1 MLNSKILVGISLA
14 VWNSFAAY
22 QVARSTA
29 GGAMG
34 EPKTYGYGLA
44 LTTGLTALWIW
55 SGIIKE
61 SGGISN
67 MLPTETTSNS
77 KLSPTL
83 IAMENAKWKSIIGM
97 DFYTKG
103 VQEMIQKEKA
113 IAEKKG
119 KKVSVAKIKKQA
131 AAIEAA
137 RVKKIKEEVAI
148 AEKNKKSKSAE
159 DQSKNKKDVDP
170 DYVPPSPAFQTGS
183 DLRFPRKIT
192 ITYGMNQERSV
203 DITVPADLK
212 YDGIAEEGVIGSST
226 GEGKKVILGL
236 AFLRETTQG
245 TYYPFV
251 LRVNGV
257 GRDFK
262 TAADALEYNL
272 KFILN
277 AQPWNDAGDIP
288 LDLDQDGNFDL
299 IQDPAGNIK
308 KPWWTDGHTG
318 YPDSTKRA
326 ENNYEDFLP
335 EVPWNLEYVSN
346 AKLSHDSW
354 AVNDMAT
361 LEKEIRQNKHT
372 NQFMQV
378 GCPVCGSVNEFFRN
392 VSNNGIRYNCMDC
405 MYASGDHYVSLKS
418 RGDKT
423 LADFGMATLCG
434 VCGDTIHAYTNSQ
447 FQRHMDKHKSEKV
460 SESETLAKQYEVSS
474 GKIMNSENSKDDYEK
489 TYGRAGARIRR
500 KIKKDLMEE
509 NSFGTKSGQ
518 WSARKSQELK
528 KRYEAAMKAKGLKPY
543 KSKRSKSQ
551 KDLSQWTK
559 QDWTTASGNKSSTSG
574 EPYFPA
580 KAVAA
585 LKKAKLY
592 KKARAQKRR
601 ATAAGKQYARYSPDI
616 QAIVANY
623 RGENTNEK

>member
-1 MLNSKILVGISLA
+1 MLMLNSKILVGISLA

-29 GGAMG
+29 NGAMG
-34 EPKTYGYGLA
+34 DPKTYGYGLA
-44 LTTGLTALWIW
+44 FTTGLTALWIW

-61 SGGISN
+61 S
-67 MLPTETTSNS
+67 EKTSGKIPRTMNS

-83 IAMENAKWKSIIGM
+83 LAMEKAKWRSIIGM

-103 VQEMIQKEKA
+103 VWEMIQKEEA
-113 IAEKKG
+113 IAQKKG
-119 KKVSVAKIKKQA
+119 KQVSVAKIKKKA

-137 RVKKIKEEVAI
+137 RVKKIQEEMAI
-148 AEKNKKSKSAE
+148 AEKNKKKKKKSVSRSSTSKSAE
-159 DQSKNKKDVDP
+159 DSPDKNKKDLDP
-170 DYVPPSPAFQTGS
+170 DYVPPSPAFVTGS
-183 DLRFPRKIT
+183 NLRFPRKIT
-192 ITYGMNQERSV
+192 INYGMNQERSV

-212 YDGIAEEGVIGSST
+212 YDGIAEEGVIGAPS
-226 GEGKKVILGL
+226 GEHPFKKVILGL

-277 AQPWNDAGDIP
+277 AQPWNDSGDIP
-288 LDLDQDGNFDL
+288 IDINQDGTFDL
-299 IQDPAGNIK
+299 IQDPAGQIK
-308 KPWWTDGHTG
+308 KPWWT
-318 YPDSTKRA
+318 TKEA
-326 ENNYEDFLP
+326 ENKLP
-335 EVPWNLEYVSN
+335 EIPWNLEYVPN
-346 AKLSHDSW
+346 AKLSDDSW
-354 AVNDMAT
+354 AISNMGA

-405 MYASGDHYVSLKS
+405 MYTSGDHYVSLKS

-423 LADFGMATLCG
+423 LADFGMTTLCG

-460 SESETLAKQYEVSS
+460 SESETSS
-474 GKIMNSENSKDDYEK
+474 GKIMNSEDNVSAYEK
-489 TYGRAGARIRR
+489 TYGRAGARIRQ

-543 KSKRSKSQ
+543 RTSKKSKSQ

-559 QDWTTASGNKSSTSG
+559 QDWTTASGNKSSRTG

-592 KKARAQKRR
+592 KKAKAQKRR
-601 ATAAGKQYARYSPDI
+601 ATASGKQYARYSPDI

-623 RGENTNEK
+623 RGENIHEN

>member
-245 TYYPFV
+245 TYYPF
-251 LRVNGV
+251 
-257 GRDFK
+257 
-262 TAADALEYNL
+262 
-272 KFILN
+272 
-277 AQPWNDAGDIP
+277 
-288 LDLDQDGNFDL
+288 
-299 IQDPAGNIK
+299 
-308 KPWWTDGHTG
+308 
-318 YPDSTKRA
+318 
-326 ENNYEDFLP
+326 
-335 EVPWNLEYVSN
+335 
-346 AKLSHDSW
+346 
-354 AVNDMAT
+354 
-361 LEKEIRQNKHT
+361 
-372 NQFMQV
+372 
-378 GCPVCGSVNEFFRN
+378 C
-392 VSNNGIRYNCMDC
+392 
-405 MYASGDHYVSLKS
+405 ASS
-418 RGDKT
+418 
-423 LADFGMATLCG
+423 
-434 VCGDTIHAYTNSQ
+434 
-447 FQRHMDKHKSEKV
+447 
-460 SESETLAKQYEVSS
+460 
-474 GKIMNSENSKDDYEK
+474 
-489 TYGRAGARIRR
+489 
-500 KIKKDLMEE
+500 
-509 NSFGTKSGQ
+509 
-518 WSARKSQELK
+518 
-528 KRYEAAMKAKGLKPY
+528 
-543 KSKRSKSQ
+543 
-551 KDLSQWTK
+551 
-559 QDWTTASGNKSSTSG
+559 
-574 EPYFPA
+574 
-580 KAVAA
+580 
-585 LKKAKLY
+585 
-592 KKARAQKRR
+592 
-601 ATAAGKQYARYSPDI
+601 
-616 QAIVANY
+616 
-623 RGENTNEK
+623 

>member
-1 MLNSKILVGISLA
+1 MLNSKVLVGISLA

-29 GGAMG
+29 NGAMG
-34 EPKTYGYGLA
+34 NPKTYGYGLA

-55 SGIIKE
+55 AGIIKE
-61 SGGISN
+61 SDLDKLIDQTDQVENEMKSR
-67 MLPTETTSNS
+67 
-77 KLSPTL
+77 LSPTL
-83 IAMENAKWKSIIGM
+83 LAMEKAKWRSIIGM

-103 VQEMIQKEKA
+103 VWEMIEKEQA
-113 IAEKKG
+113 IAQKKG
-119 KKVSVAKIKKQA
+119 KQVSVAKIKKKA

-137 RVKKIKEEVAI
+137 RVKKIEEEMAI
-148 AEKNKKSKSAE
+148 AEKNKKKKKKKKKKSSSVTKSTKSAE
-159 DQSKNKKDVDP
+159 DSPDKNKKNLDP
-170 DYVPPSPAFQTGS
+170 DYVPPSPAFVTGS
-183 DLRFPRKIT
+183 NLRFPRKIT
-192 ITYGMNQERSV
+192 INYGMNQERSV
-203 DITVPADLK
+203 DITVPANLK
-212 YDGIAEEGVIGSST
+212 YDGIVEEGVLGSSS
-226 GEGKKVILGL
+226 GDPDSRKVILGL
-236 AFLRETTQG
+236 AFLRETTAG

-262 TAADALEYNL
+262 AAADALEYNL

-277 AQPWNDAGDIP
+277 AQPWNDSGDIP
-288 LDLDQDGNFDL
+288 LDTDQDGTFDL
-299 IQDPAGNIK
+299 IQDPSGNIK
-308 KPWWTDGHTG
+308 KPWWT
-318 YPDSTKRA
+318 TKEA
-326 ENNYEDFLP
+326 ENKLP
-335 EVPWNLEYVSN
+335 EVPWNLEYVPN
-346 AKLSHDSW
+346 AKLSDDSW
-354 AVNDMAT
+354 AVSDMAT

-405 MYASGDHYVSLKS
+405 MYTSGDHYVSLKS

-423 LADFGMATLCG
+423 LADFGMTTLCR

-460 SESETLAKQYEVSS
+460 SESETSF
-474 GKIMNSENSKDDYEK
+474 GKIMNAEDNYEK

-543 KSKRSKSQ
+543 RTSKKSKSQ

-559 QDWTTASGNKSSTSG
+559 QDWTTASGNKSSRTG

-592 KKARAQKRR
+592 KKAKAQKRR

-623 RGENTNEK
+623 RGENIHEN